1 MKHTYTN
8 RVLKPW
14 RGLLLAALLGLG
26 AGTAQG
32 QTLNFP
38 LASATNV
45 AGTYADLGTNGTVI
59 STPNTDDANSSAQSI
74 GFPFSFNGQ
83 SFTEFVLNTNGYIKL
98 GNTAPAAPYFF
109 DTQVAA
115 AGGPLNNASETNLLL
130 PFNIDLEASPTA
142 AAEYR
147 VATTGTAPNRVCII
161 QWKNVSDKVS
171 GTFGKQLG
179 SFEFQV
185 KLYETINRVE
195 FVYGTATAGP
205 GTDTFK
211 YVAVGL
217 KGSGNANNQLITAV
231 KGSTQAWSGT
241 IFTGANYAATTNAHN
256 IRKSALPDAG
266 RTYRFTP
273 QQAKDAAV
281 SLVYTL
287 GKLPVPFGTPHVIRA
302 FIRNI
307 GREELVNVNITLT
320 VTGANS
326 FTNVK
331 TLPSLP
337 AGAAGTLLFDAFSP
351 TATGTN
357 NIRVTIS
364 DDDDNLNNTAIF
376 TQQVTTDTYAVAEN
390 GVAPS
395 GSVGLTNASDR
406 TLAGSGIFAVRYST
420 SAPRTVTAANIGLGD
435 TRSVGRTVY
444 AVVMNAAGSI
454 LGRSADYVIKAA
466 DVATTKTFTFSTPIP
481 IATGDFHVGLAEA
494 ESPAGT
500 LFFSPLGLQAETPTR
515 SGVFFV
521 TGLTGGIST
530 ATDDVGGAGLGRF
543 LIEAVIGAPPTCP
556 APTAV
561 SVVDVTANSV
571 VVNIT
576 ASAASTGY
584 TILYGA
590 RGFDPNGTTGVTTVT
605 APSSPFTL
613 TGLAASTGYDLYVR
627 ANCGATD
634 QSTMAGP
641 IAFTTLCTPP
651 IITAFPYAENF
662 DNILAGQPFACG
674 ITVADINADN
684 NTWASVAST
693 TLAASAPNAMMYN
706 YNTTDP
712 TKGADDWFFTP
723 ALFLRAGSRY
733 QLSFKYRTRVVAGI
747 ATAEKLEVKYGSAT
761 TPAGQPNLLWRN
773 ENLTNTTYQSTT
785 AGTAAGQVMPIT
797 PAADGNVYI
806 GFHAF
811 SAPDQFAVLV
821 DDIAITSVV
830 TGVSDALVRAV
841 NVYPN
846 PTAGVFT
853 VEVRGANAKGGLE
866 VEVTNLLGQRVHTA
880 NIRDNFEN
888 KVNLSSLANGMYTV
902 KVKAGNDYMIRQI
915 IVQK

>member
-8 RVLKPW
+8 RLLTPW

-45 AGTYADLGTNGTVI
+45 AGTYADLGTTGTAI

-115 AGGPLNNASETNLLL
+115 AGGPLNNTSETNLLL

-185 KLYETINRVE
+185 KLYETINRAE

-241 IFTGANYAATTNAHN
+241 IFTGANYTATTNAHN

-331 TLPSLP
+331 TLTSLP
-337 AGAAGTLLFDAFSP
+337 AGAAGTLSFDAFSP
-351 TATGTN
+351 TATGNN
-357 NIRVTIS
+357 NISVTIA
-364 DDDDNLNNTAIF
+364 DDDDNLNNTATF
-376 TQQVTTDTYAVAEN
+376 VQQVNTTTYAYADATSPVSN
-390 GVAPS
+390 
-395 GSVGLTNASDR
+395 SVGLGTGSAI
-406 TLAGSGIFAVRYST
+406 LATKYTT
-420 SAPRTVTAANIGLGD
+420 SEPRTVTAVSVRLED
-435 TRSVGRTVY
+435 TKTVGNTLY
-444 AVVMNAAGSI
+444 AVVCDKNGAI
-454 LGRSADYVIKAA
+454 IGRSADYVVTAADISKTKVFTFAAPLSVAIGDFYTGIAQTANATTGYFPIGVQAENPTRTGAYYLLDLAGGQPA
-466 DVATTKTFTFSTPIP
+466 DVA
-481 IATGDFHVGLAEA
+481 GNN
-494 ESPAGT
+494 
-500 LFFSPLGLQAETPTR
+500 
-515 SGVFFV
+515 
-521 TGLTGGIST
+521 
-530 ATDDVGGAGLGRF
+530 LGRL
-543 LIEAVIGAPPTCP
+543 LIEATMGTPPTCP
-556 APTAV
+556 PPSAITV
-561 SVVDVTANSV
+561 SSITSTSTIVSFTGPANG
-571 VVNIT
+571 
-576 ASAASTGY
+576 TGY
-584 TILYGA
+584 TILYGPK
-590 RGFDPNGTTGVTTVT
+590 GFDPNATTGGTSV
-605 APSSPFTL
+605 AAASSPFTL
-613 TGLAASTGYDLYVR
+613 TGLSASTEYDLYIR
-627 ANCGATD
+627 ANCGAGDLSALTGRV
-634 QSTMAGP
+634 T
-641 IAFTTLCTPP
+641 FTTLCTPP
-651 IITAFPYAENF
+651 IITAFPYTENF
-662 DNILAGQPFACG
+662 DNVLAGQPFACG
-674 ITVADINADN
+674 ISVADINADN

-693 TLAASAPNAMMYN
+693 TLAASTPNAIMYT
-706 YNTTDP
+706 YNTTDA

-723 ALFLRAGSRY
+723 ALYLRAGSRY